1 MRTKIEGTDWTMKL
15 ADAVETSKPG
25 DAIEVATWHA
35 AQLGHSAAQRL
46 HGEDHGIL
54 FECGGRVVAYL
65 DTDDPPPGSGFGEDG
80 YPID

>member
-1 MRTKIEGTDWTMKL
+1 MRTKIEGADWTMKL
-15 ADAVETSKPG
+15 ADAVEASRPG

-54 FECGGRVVAYL
+54 FECGGRVVNYL
-65 DTDDPPPGSGFGEDG
+65 DADDPPPGIGFDADGE
-80 YPID
+80 PL